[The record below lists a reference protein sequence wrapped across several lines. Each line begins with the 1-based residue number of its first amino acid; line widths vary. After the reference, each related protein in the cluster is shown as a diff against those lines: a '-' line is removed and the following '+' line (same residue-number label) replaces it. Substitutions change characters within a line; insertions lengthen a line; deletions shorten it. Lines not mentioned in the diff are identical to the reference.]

1 LDEPL
6 LSHKAK
12 PPLGEN
18 PNRRNNAVHSGRHWA
33 LGDRR
38 TMDREIMKTLFE
50 KGVLA

>member
-18 PNRRNNAVHSGRHWA
+18 PNRRNNAVHSGCHWA

-38 TMDREIMKTLFE
+38 AMDGETMKTLFE
-50 KGVLA
+50 KEVLA